1 MNCLKF
7 QAIIIKEE
15 SMLEY
20 WFKLDD
26 KIRFVLVGGFNF
38 CVSYLIYVLFCRIL
52 GVEYYQHSLALSWL
66 LSSIVSFMTQKYFV
80 FKGSKNWIKEY
91 LKCCSTWA
99 VSYFINVILLEVFVK
114 WFFMNVYLSQFI
126 ATTAV
131 AIITY
136 ILFKKF
142 AFRN

>member
-1 MNCLKF
+1 
-7 QAIIIKEE
+7 
-15 SMLEY
+15 MLEY

-26 KIRFVLVGGFNF
+26 KIRYILVGGFNF

-52 GVEYYQHSLALSWL
+52 GVEYYQYALALSWI
-66 LSSIVSFMTQKYFV
+66 LSSIVSFTTQKCLV
-80 FKGSKNWIKEY
+80 FKGGKKLIKEY

-99 VSYFINVILLEVFVK
+99 VSYFVNAVLLEILVKQFVL
-114 WFFMNVYLSQFI
+114 NVYLSQFI
-126 ATTAV
+126 ATTTV

-142 AFRN
+142 AFKN

>member
-1 MNCLKF
+1 MR
-7 QAIIIKEE
+7 
-15 SMLEY
+15 EY

-26 KIRFVLVGGFNF
+26 KIRYILVGGFNF

-52 GVEYYQHSLALSWL
+52 GVEYYQYALALSWI
-66 LSSIVSFMTQKYFV
+66 LSSIVSFTTQKYLV
-80 FKGSKNWIKEY
+80 FKGGKNWIKEY

-99 VSYFINVILLEVFVK
+99 VSYFVNAVLLEILVKQFVL
-114 WFFMNVYLSQFI
+114 NVYLSQFI
-126 ATTAV
+126 ATTTV

-142 AFRN
+142 AFKN

>member
-1 MNCLKF
+1 
-7 QAIIIKEE
+7 
-15 SMLEY
+15 MLEY

-26 KIRFVLVGGFNF
+26 KIRYILVGGFNF

-52 GVEYYQHSLALSWL
+52 GVEYYQYALALSWI
-66 LSSIVSFMTQKYFV
+66 LSSIVSFTTQKYLV
-80 FKGSKNWIKEY
+80 FKGGKNWIKEY

-99 VSYFINVILLEVFVK
+99 VSYFVNAVLLEILVKQFVL
-114 WFFMNVYLSQFI
+114 NVYLSQFI
-126 ATTAV
+126 ATTTV

-142 AFRN
+142 AFKN